1 MHAPWRLPYQRTHGQ
16 TNIREEKELGQ
27 ESHMYST
34 ERKKKYNE
42 AEQNSHG
49 QADNERS
56 FPGSGA

>member
-1 MHAPWRLPYQRTHGQ
+1 MPLGAYLTSARTARLTLEKRRNYVRNTHVFH
-16 TNIREEKELGQ
+16 RK
-27 ESHMYST
+27 
-34 ERKKKYNE
+34 KKKYNE